1 MSNKRL
7 QGMVSEGHILFVI
20 AFPEEGKEGDEY
32 LRILNE
38 IVITFPDIWLLL
50 KLTKRGKNYIFVII
64 ATTDT

>member
-38 IVITFPDIWLLL
+38 IVNIESTWGGQGGNTNKSVD
-50 KLTKRGKNYIFVII
+50 
-64 ATTDT
+64 